1 MLCKKQIYEYNNVY
15 ELILGDEAMGKVIG
29 KVIATEKN
37 PSTIDDFYF
46 WTKQDTI
53 LNPFDVVKIGHLENS
68 VSYGVIEEI
77 SHITDTAN
85 FLSDYISNDFGQ
97 VNTSER
103 THRIGMNYVK
113 ASVIGNNKNIYIP
126 LLNDA
131 KVELAEEEEIA
142 EALGLNKVKNP
153 VTCGYLEMYNNKDK
167 ITLPVKMDS
176 RFLIGPEGAHL
187 NISGISGLAAKTS
200 YAMFLLKAIQDKCY
214 EADSE
219 DDVAFVFFN
228 VKGKDLLAIDKPAE
242 FDKESDKEWVYGQY
256 TKLGLTTL
264 PFRNV
269 HYYYPYSAR
278 KVGNTYLSKE
288 AYNEQCINGTAK
300 LYKYDCE
307 DDMKKLDMLFAS
319 IEDPNQT
326 MDSIINYIANE
337 QGNFRG
343 LDDWE
348 DFLEVVKENC
358 QAGKKNDEI
367 SVGSWRKFNRIIRN
381 SIYNNPMFGRIAD
394 DNEQTRLE
402 DSLKHIKKNEVHVI
416 DIAKLNE
423 DMQGFVFGD
432 AIRTIYDLQLGQYSD
447 EDDVN
452 PPKKV
457 VIFIDEL
464 NKYASQDTPKSS
476 PILHQ
481 VLDIAERG
489 RSLGIVLFSA
499 EQFRSAIH
507 SRVTGNCSTHAYG
520 RTNAIEIAKPD
531 YKFVPSVYKNMM
543 TRLKQGEYIVQNPIF
558 RSLLSIKFPEPIYKQ
573 YKQ

>member
-1 MLCKKQIYEYNNVY
+1 
-15 ELILGDEAMGKVIG
+15 MGKIIG

-46 WTKQDTI
+46 WTNKDMI
-53 LNPFDVVKIGHLENS
+53 LNPFDVVKINHLQGS
-68 VSYGVIEEI
+68 VSYGVVEEI

-85 FLSDYISNDFGQ
+85 FLADYISNDFGMLDTVQ
-97 VNTSER
+97 R

-113 ASVIGNNKNIYIP
+113 ANVIGNSKNIYIP
-126 LLNDA
+126 LLNDS
-131 KVELAEEEEIA
+131 KVELADENEVA
-142 EALGLNKVKNP
+142 EALGLNNVKNP
-153 VTCGYLEMYNNKDK
+153 VTCGYLEMYNGDDK
-167 ITLPVKMDS
+167 VTLPVRMDS

-200 YAMFLLKAIQDKCY
+200 YAMFLLKSIQDKCL
-214 EADSE
+214 ENGSE

-228 VKGKDLLAIDKPAE
+228 VKGKDLLAIDQPAE
-242 FDKESDKEWVYGQY
+242 FETKSARQRVMNQY
-256 TKLGLTTL
+256 KKLNMSTN
-264 PFRNV
+264 PFKNV
-269 HYYYPYSAR
+269 HYYYPYSSN
-278 KVGNTYLSKE
+278 KTSNTYISKE
-288 AYNEQCINGTAK
+288 AYEDQRAAGNAK

-307 DDMKKLDMLFAS
+307 EDMKKLDMLFAS
-319 IEDPNQT
+319 IDDPNQT

-337 QGNFRG
+337 QGNFKG
-343 LDDWE
+343 LNDWD
-348 DFLEVVKENC
+348 DFLSAVKDNC
-358 QAGKKNDEI
+358 QSGRKNDEI
-367 SVGSWRKFNRIIRN
+367 TVGSWRKFNRIVRN
-381 SIYNNPMFGRIAD
+381 SIYNNQMFGHIANND
-394 DNEQTRLE
+394 EQVRLE

-432 AIRTIYDLQLGQYSD
+432 AIRTIYDLQLGQYSED
-447 EDDVN
+447 DDVN
-452 PPKKV
+452 PPKKI

-489 RSLGIVLFSA
+489 RSLGIILFSA

-520 RTNAIEIAKPD
+520 RTNAIEIAKAD
-531 YKFVPSVYKNMM
+531 YKFVPAVYKNMM

-558 RSLLSIKFPEPIYKQ
+558 RSLLSIKFSEPIYKQ